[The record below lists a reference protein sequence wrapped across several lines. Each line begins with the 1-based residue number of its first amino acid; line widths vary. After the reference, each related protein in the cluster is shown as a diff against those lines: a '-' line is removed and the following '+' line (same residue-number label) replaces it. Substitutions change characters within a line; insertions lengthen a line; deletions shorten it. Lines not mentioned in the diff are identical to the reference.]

1 MKTELKRKEIS
12 AAKRRFAIVVSV
24 WNDELTSR
32 LAAGARRALADR
44 GADPEFVLEFEVPG
58 AFELPVACHRLAKTG
73 DYHAVIALGVVIR
86 GDTPHFDFVAG
97 QAAAGI
103 MQASIAA
110 DTPIM
115 FGVVTTNNYEQALER
130 CGDGDDNKGYEAA
143 ISAIETAATMSD
155 IYERSTA
162 LLEEKTGPLYLN
174 VT

>member
-12 AAKRRFAIVVSV
+12 AAGGRFAIVVSR
-24 WNDELTSR
+24 WNDELTSKM
-32 LAAGARRALADR
+32 ATAARRALAER
-44 GADPEFVLEFEVPG
+44 GADSEFVHDFEVPG
-58 AFELPVACHRLAKTG
+58 AFELPVACHRLAKSG
-73 DYHAVIALGVVIR
+73 NYHAVIALGVVIR

-103 MQASIAA
+103 MQASIAT

-143 ISAIETAATMSD
+143 ISAIETVETMSD
-155 IYERSTA
+155 ITRRSTA
-162 LLEEKTGPLYLN
+162 IREEKKG
-174 VT
+174 

>member
-12 AAKRRFAIVVSV
+12 ASGWRFAIVVSR
-24 WNDELTSR
+24 WNDELTSKM
-32 LAAGARRALADR
+32 AAGARRALAER
-44 GADPEFVLEFEVPG
+44 GADLESVCEFEVPG
-58 AFELPVACHRLAKTG
+58 AFELPVVCHKLAKTG
-73 DYHAVIALGVVIR
+73 NYNAVIALGVVIR

-103 MQASIAA
+103 MQASIAT

-130 CGDGDDNKGYEAA
+130 CGDGDDNKGFEAA
-143 ISAIETAATMSD
+143 VSAIEMASVMSEITD
-155 IYERSTA
+155 RKRLPE
-162 LLEEKTGPLYLN
+162 LYN